1 MIELG
6 YSPTQEY
13 PMSQFQMNLP
23 DAVVEF
29 AGAQVASGRFSSVSD
44 YVIALVQA
52 DQFSQD
58 ELESIWKSPKLEKLL
73 EEGIQSGP
81 RREWNSQELARL
93 KQQVLDRA
101 AENRP

>member
-1 MIELG
+1 
-6 YSPTQEY
+6 
-13 PMSQFQMNLP
+13 MSEIQLALP
-23 DAVVEF
+23 DAVMEF

-44 YVIALVQA
+44 YVSALVQA

-73 EEGIQSGP
+73 KEGIQSGP
-81 RREWNSQELARL
+81 RREWNAEELARL

-101 AENRP
+101 AGNDS

>member
-1 MIELG
+1 
-6 YSPTQEY
+6 
-13 PMSQFQMNLP
+13 MSEIQLALP
-23 DAVVEF
+23 DAVMEF

-44 YVIALVQA
+44 YVSALVKA
-52 DQFSQD
+52 DQFSQE
-58 ELESIWKSPKLEKLL
+58 ELESIWKNPKLEKLL

-101 AENRP
+101 SGNGS